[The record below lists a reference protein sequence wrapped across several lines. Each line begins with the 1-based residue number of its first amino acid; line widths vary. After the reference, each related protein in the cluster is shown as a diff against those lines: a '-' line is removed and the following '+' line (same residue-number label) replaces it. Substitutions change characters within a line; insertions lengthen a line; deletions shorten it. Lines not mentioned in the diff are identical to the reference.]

1 MATKK
6 KKAPRNPLVEPMIKR
21 HPRADKM
28 KDKRTPKG
36 GQRNKQKDIL
46 EEGIE

>member
-1 MATKK
+1 MAKKK
-6 KKAPRNPLVEPMIKR
+6 KKAPRNPLVKPMRER

-46 EEGIE
+46 EDNS

>member
-6 KKAPRNPLVEPMIKR
+6 KKAPRNPLVKPMRER

-28 KDKRTPKG
+28 KDKRTPRG

-46 EEGIE
+46 EDNS

>member
-6 KKAPRNPLVEPMIKR
+6 KKSPRNPLVKPMRDR
-21 HPRADKM
+21 HPRSSPM
-28 KDKRTPKG
+28 KDRRTPKG

-46 EEGIE
+46 EDV